1 LVNPKRILYLT
12 EEQIKEGVK
21 LCIKKV
27 NDLISDCEILCN
39 NNGNEATA
47 VSLYT
52 IALEEFGKA
61 SLLQKSL
68 NEKPERKG
76 IPVSLE
82 LFQGVKG
89 HYLKMAEAMDL
100 LPEECQ
106 IYQKV
111 DLENEAHKLPS
122 GYKQFGRDVP
132 KMREAF
138 RELQSKNPHI
148 SYGIGRF
155 DLPFDFETRK
165 NLLYVT
171 WDPEN
176 KRWNDDVTIEEY
188 EIVETD
194 RGDEEEVEKNSEE
207 LYPDILLIA
216 IDSFR
221 SEINS
226 NSDFQS

>member
-1 LVNPKRILYLT
+1 MVNQKRTLYLS

-21 LCIKKV
+21 LCVKKV

-61 SLLQKSL
+61 SLLQKCL
-68 NEKPERKG
+68 NETPERKG
-76 IPVSLE
+76 IPVSLD
-82 LFQGVKG
+82 LFQGVSG
-89 HYLKMAEAMDL
+89 HYLKIEEAMDL

-111 DLENEAHKLPS
+111 DLETETHKLPS
-122 GYKQFGRDVP
+122 GYKKFGRITS
-132 KMREAF
+132 KIRESF
-138 RELQSKNPHI
+138 KELQSKHPNASFGLGH
-148 SYGIGRF
+148 F
-155 DLPFDFETRK
+155 HLPFDFETRK
-165 NLLYVT
+165 NLLYVN

-176 KRWNDDVTIEEY
+176 KRWNDDVTIGDY
-188 EIVETD
+188 EIIETD
-194 RGDEEEVEKNSEE
+194 WGHEKEVEKNYEE
-207 LYPDILLIA
+207 LFPDVLTIA

-221 SEINS
+221 EEIKS
-226 NSDFQS
+226 NFNL

>member
-1 LVNPKRILYLT
+1 LVNEKRTLYLSD
-12 EEQIKEGVK
+12 EQIKEGVK
-21 LCIKKV
+21 LCIKNV
-27 NDLISDCEILCN
+27 NNLIFDCEILCN

-61 SLLQKSL
+61 SLLQKCL
-68 NEKPERKG
+68 NEKPQRKG
-76 IPVSLE
+76 IPVSLD
-82 LFQGVKG
+82 LFQGVRG
-89 HYLKMAEAMDL
+89 HYLKMEEAMDL

-111 DLENEAHKLPS
+111 NLETEAHKLPS
-122 GYKQFGRDVP
+122 GYKQFARNVP

-138 RELQSKNPHI
+138 REFQSKFPNM
-148 SYGIGRF
+148 SIGADHF
-155 DLPFDFETRK
+155 HLPFDFETRK
-165 NLLYVT
+165 NLLYVN

-176 KRWNDDVTIEEY
+176 KRWNDDVIIEEY
-188 EIVETD
+188 EIIETD
-194 RGDEEEVEKNSEE
+194 WGHEKEVEKNYEE

-226 NSDFQS
+226 NFNF

>member
-1 LVNPKRILYLT
+1 MVNSKRTLYLT
-12 EEQIKEGVK
+12 EEQIKEGIK

-27 NDLISDCEILCN
+27 NHLISDCEILCN
-39 NNGNEATA
+39 NNGNEATS

-61 SLLQKSL
+61 LLLQKCL
-68 NEKPERKG
+68 NEIPQKKG
-76 IPVSLE
+76 IPVSLD
-82 LFQGVKG
+82 LFQGVQG
-89 HYLKMAEAMDL
+89 HYLKIEEAMDL

-122 GYKQFGRDVP
+122 AYKQYGRDNP

-138 RELQSKNPHI
+138 RKLQAENLHVSFSLGH
-148 SYGIGRF
+148 F
-155 DLPFDFETRK
+155 HLPFDFETRK
-165 NLLYVT
+165 NLLYVN

-188 EIVETD
+188 EIIETD
-194 RGDEEEVEKNSEE
+194 WGHEKEVQKEYDE

-216 IDSFR
+216 INSFR
-221 SEINS
+221 IEINS
-226 NSDFQS
+226 HFNF